1 MGYTLIINSRS
12 YDLPKKNIKIMEKL
26 DEALKIDETN
36 LSIRQK
42 YERMYRIVKDIVG
55 EENAREMFGSDNLD
69 EIDTSDITLA
79 VLKINDAYDAP
90 ISEYQTEKMQGK
102 MNSIPTEKLASLG
115 KSVQS
120 IASIQGLSK

>member
-12 YDLPKKNIKIMEKL
+12 YNLPKKNIKIMEKL

-36 LSIRQK
+36 LSVRQK

-55 EENAREMFGSDNLD
+55 EENAKEMFGSDNLD
-69 EIDTSDITLA
+69 EIDTSDIALA

-102 MNSIPTEKLASLG
+102 INSIPTEKLASLG